1 MPLKETNNFGEV
13 SISEN
18 VIRDITYKSLEIFL
32 KEESIFTPRI
42 EKDIQKNV
50 KITKNE
56 DESITVTIRTA
67 AKYGENIVEFSRKL
81 QGLIK
86 TELEKMSE
94 LFVNKID
101 VFIDDLEYPV
111 VIEEPAEIAPKDD
124 ENWSEEKQ

>member
-32 KEESIFTPRI
+32 KEESIFTPKV

-94 LFVNKID
+94 LFVNNID

-111 VIEEPAEIAPKDD
+111 VIEEPSEIAPKDD
-124 ENWSEEKQ
+124 ENWSEEK